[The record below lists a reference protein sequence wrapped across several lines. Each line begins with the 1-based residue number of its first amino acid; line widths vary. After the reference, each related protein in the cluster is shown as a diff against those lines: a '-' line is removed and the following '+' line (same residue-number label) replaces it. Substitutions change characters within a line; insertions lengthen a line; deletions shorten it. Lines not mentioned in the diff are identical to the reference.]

1 MAYREVSFGGTRT
14 LPHDLA
20 GRRRHSFGFPSM
32 VSVIC
37 VGAAEIRSAGEILET
52 LGSGEQDLSEIVDRY
67 PFVPA
72 GERIV
77 ERPPMDFIDR

>member
-1 MAYREVSFGGTRT
+1 
-14 LPHDLA
+14 
-20 GRRRHSFGFPSM
+20 M